1 MKIKLTDNEA
11 TLFLPLL
18 GRALESKKV
27 NPIFFDPLAA
37 DVIARIDYDFE
48 SLQNQISAF
57 SSISWSVRA
66 LKFAT
71 IASQF
76 ISSHPDAAVINLG
89 AGLDTT
95 FYLVDNG
102 KIDWFNIDSAEVNA
116 LRNALLPANPRVT
129 NLNGSVL
136 DPKLFDFITTDA
148 QDVLFIAS
156 GLLLYFSA
164 VEIKQLF
171 NNIADQFP
179 SSTIAFDR
187 ISTDSIQYIQTDL
200 TKTNLT
206 GAKIKWGLD
215 DAQEIEKWDSRYR
228 IIREETTFAGISRA
242 SIQATD
248 VVNMMDMNDQNNGSG
263 IVILHFD

>member
-1 MKIKLTDNEA
+1 MKTKLTDNEA
-11 TLFLPLL
+11 TLLLPLL

-37 DVIARIDYDFE
+37 DIIARIDYDFD
-48 SLQNQISAF
+48 SLQNQISAY

-76 ISSHPDAAVINLG
+76 IDSHPDAAVVNLG

-102 KIDWFNIDSAEVNA
+102 KIDWFNIDSAEVNT

-136 DPKLFDFITTDA
+136 DPELFDRITTDT
-148 QDVLFIAS
+148 QDTLFIAS
-156 GLLLYFSA
+156 GLLLYFSED
-164 VEIKQLF
+164 EIKQLF
-171 NNIADQFP
+171 KNIVDQFP

-187 ISTDSIQYIQTDL
+187 ISSYSIQYIQADL
-200 TKTNLT
+200 TKTNLA

-215 DAQEIEKWDSRYR
+215 DAQEIEKWDSRFR
-228 IIREETTFAGISRA
+228 IMRDEAMFAGISRS
-242 SIQATD
+242 SIQAAD
-248 VVNMMDMNDQNNGSG
+248 VVNMMDMNDQYNGSG
-263 IVILHFD
+263 IVILRLG